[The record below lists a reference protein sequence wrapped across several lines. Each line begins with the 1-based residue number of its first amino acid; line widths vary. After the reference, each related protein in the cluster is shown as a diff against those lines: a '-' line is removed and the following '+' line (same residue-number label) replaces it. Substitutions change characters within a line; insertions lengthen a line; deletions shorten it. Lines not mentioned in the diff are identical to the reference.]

1 MQVPSLGCAMRIGWW
16 SLMANGGTSDPS
28 TQMIASSLETI
39 SFSAA
44 TALA

>member
-1 MQVPSLGCAMRIGWW
+1 MKAPSLGCPMRIGWL
-16 SLMANGGTSDPS
+16 SLMASGGTNDPS

>member
-1 MQVPSLGCAMRIGWW
+1 MLVFVYPSA
-16 SLMANGGTSDPS
+16 SASDGS

-44 TALA
+44 TALAWWFGDRAPRP